1 MMSKSNK
8 PFHHDSYSSLPYLS
22 LQSVDLPV
30 GQAPPTARW
39 DLSVPIY
46 TLTIFKIY
54 LHSGKLSTWL
64 RRTPLVRTRDRGFG
78 GKPPS
83 GCPLHSRKFW
93 GTYVLQNA
101 CLYWRHI
108 SASTS
113 HTMTHIRAFNNDK
126 RSDAHKC
133 LRIFNNPYHDAHTRL
148 DALMC
153 LQ

>member
-1 MMSKSNK
+1 MAPMMSKSNT

-22 LQSVDLPV
+22 LQSADLLV

-54 LHSGKLSTWL
+54 LHSGTLSTWL

-83 GCPLHSRKFW
+83 GFPGSGVPPMMPYGQGFQRQC
-93 GTYVLQNA
+93 GTIEHMGSIELLFYNGVQEVM
-101 CLYWRHI
+101 H
-108 SASTS
+108 
-113 HTMTHIRAFNNDK
+113 
-126 RSDAHKC
+126 
-133 LRIFNNPYHDAHTRL
+133 
-148 DALMC
+148 
-153 LQ
+153 